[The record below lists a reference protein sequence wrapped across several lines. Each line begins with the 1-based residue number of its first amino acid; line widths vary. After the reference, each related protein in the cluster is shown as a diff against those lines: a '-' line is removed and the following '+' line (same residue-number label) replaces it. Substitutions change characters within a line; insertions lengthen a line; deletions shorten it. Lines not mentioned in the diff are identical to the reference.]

1 VTDSKAVAR
10 HEVETQRL
18 GLVELSRRIHANPEV
33 KWEEARSSTWTAE
46 ALESRGFQVAR
57 PEELP
62 TAFVARTGAG
72 PIHVAI
78 CAEYDAL
85 PGIGH
90 ACGHNVIASAAVGA
104 GLALATV
111 ADEVG
116 LTVSVMGTPA
126 EEGGGGKIA
135 MLERGLFEGVH
146 VAMMVHPAPFDD
158 PSPGLIAAARV
169 FISFTGK
176 EAHAAAAPEL
186 GVNAADAQ
194 TDAQVA
200 IGLLRQHLRRTD
212 LVHGIVTKGGDA
224 PNVIPAHT
232 DAEYFVRARTFAE
245 LETLMPRVLV
255 CFEAGALA
263 TGSTFEICEEPRYA
277 EVRTDPELAELYRRN
292 AEALGRVFPPPRP
305 FPASTDFGNVSLA
318 VPAIHPLIGIETA
331 GAVNHQPEFAA
342 ACVTASA
349 ERAIED
355 GAVAMAWTAIDAAL
369 DGATRERLLRTGD

>member
-1 VTDSKAVAR
+1 VKDPKAIAR

-18 GLVELSRRIHANPEV
+18 SLVELSRRIHANPEV
-33 KWEEARSSTWTAE
+33 RWEEVRSSTRTAE
-46 ALESRGFQVAR
+46 VLEAGGFQVAR
-57 PEELP
+57 PEGVP
-62 TAFVARTGAG
+62 TAFVARIGTG
-72 PIHVAI
+72 PLHVAI

-85 PGIGH
+85 PGVGH

-104 GLALATV
+104 GLALVPV

-135 MLERGLFEGVH
+135 MLEHGLFEGVH
-146 VAMMVHPAPFDD
+146 VAMMVHPAPYESCAAKSLAITDLEVHYKGK
-158 PSPGLIAAARV
+158 PS
-169 FISFTGK
+169 
-176 EAHAAAAPEL
+176 HAAAAPHL
-186 GVNAADAQ
+186 GINAADAV
-194 TDAQVA
+194 TVAQVA
-200 IGLLRQHLRRTD
+200 IGLLRQHVLRTD

-224 PNVIPAHT
+224 PNIVPAHT
-232 DAEYFVRARTFAE
+232 NAEYLVRSRTLAE
-245 LETLMPRVLV
+245 LETLVARVLR

-263 TGSTFEICEEPRYA
+263 TGATFEVREEPRYA
-277 EVRTDPELAELYRRN
+277 EVRTDPDIAALYQRN
-292 AEALGRVFPPPRP
+292 AEALGRAFPTPRP
-305 FPASTDFGNVSLA
+305 FPASTDCGNVSLA
-318 VPAIHPLIGIETA
+318 IPAIHPLIGVETR

-369 DGATRERLLRTGD
+369 GSTRERLLRVGG